1 MSLSKSTMGIQQIYL
16 LLQKYIDKQIG
27 ICMIV
32 PKKSI
37 GLIVLLF
44 MPCFAVG
51 QNFVDSTAFIQDS
64 IDIRTDS
71 LTDSLRQRN
80 AMYNCDTVRK
90 DSFRKQHRLSF
101 VRKEQGLTR
110 GISPNAVKK
119 QKFDPYKKKFT
130 DLRIIETIGS
140 HIRR

>member
-1 MSLSKSTMGIQQIYL
+1 MGIQQIYL

-44 MPCFAVG
+44 MPCFAVC
-51 QNFVDSTAFIQDS
+51 QNCVDSTALRQDS
-64 IDIRTDS
+64 IDIR
-71 LTDSLRQRN
+71 TDSLRQRN

-130 DLRIIETIGS
+130 DLRIMETIGS
-140 HIRR
+140 HISR

>member
-1 MSLSKSTMGIQQIYL
+1 MGIQQIYL

-44 MPCFAVG
+44 MPCFAVC
-51 QNFVDSTAFIQDS
+51 QNCVDSTALRQDS
-64 IDIRTDS
+64 IDIR
-71 LTDSLRQRN
+71 TDSLRQRN

-110 GISPNAVKK
+110 GISPNAVIK

-130 DLRIIETIGS
+130 DMRIIETIGS
-140 HIRR
+140 HISR

>member
-1 MSLSKSTMGIQQIYL
+1 MGIQQIYL

-51 QNFVDSTAFIQDS
+51 QNCMDCTAFRQDS
-64 IDIRTDS
+64 IDIR
-71 LTDSLRQRN
+71 TDSLRQRN

-130 DLRIIETIGS
+130 DMRIMETIGS
-140 HIRR
+140 HISR

>member
-1 MSLSKSTMGIQQIYL
+1 MGIQQIYL

-51 QNFVDSTAFIQDS
+51 QNCVDSTAFRQDS
-64 IDIRTDS
+64 IDIR
-71 LTDSLRQRN
+71 TDSLRQRN

-130 DLRIIETIGS
+130 DMRIMETIGS
-140 HIRR
+140 HISR

>member
-1 MSLSKSTMGIQQIYL
+1 MGIQQIYL

-32 PKKSI
+32 LKKSI

-44 MPCFAVG
+44 MPFFAVG
-51 QNFVDSTAFIQDS
+51 QNCVDSTAFRQDS
-64 IDIRTDS
+64 IDIR
-71 LTDSLRQRN
+71 TDSLRQRN
-80 AMYNCDTVRK
+80 AMYNCDTVRN

-110 GISPNAVKK
+110 GISPNAVKM

-130 DLRIIETIGS
+130 DMRIIETIGS
-140 HIRR
+140 HISR

>member
-1 MSLSKSTMGIQQIYL
+1 
-16 LLQKYIDKQIG
+16 
-27 ICMIV
+27 MIV
-32 PKKSI
+32 SKKA
-37 GLIVLLF
+37 LEVIVLLF
-44 MPCFAVG
+44 IPCFAVG
-51 QNFVDSTAFIQDS
+51 QNCVDSTMVKQDS
-64 IDIRTDS
+64 IAIRTDS
-71 LTDSLRQRN
+71 ICHRDVMCN
-80 AMYNCDTVRK
+80 YDIIRK
-90 DSFRKQHRLSF
+90 DNSQQQYRLSF

>member
-1 MSLSKSTMGIQQIYL
+1 
-16 LLQKYIDKQIG
+16 
-27 ICMIV
+27 MIV

-51 QNFVDSTAFIQDS
+51 QNSVDSTAIRQDS

-71 LTDSLRQRN
+71 LRQRN
-80 AMYNCDTVRK
+80 VIYNSDTVRK
-90 DSFRKQHRLSF
+90 DSFLKQHRLSF

-130 DLRIIETIGS
+130 DLRIMETIGS
-140 HIRR
+140 HISR

>member
-1 MSLSKSTMGIQQIYL
+1 MSLSKATMGIQQIYL

-44 MPCFAVG
+44 MPCFAVC
-51 QNFVDSTAFIQDS
+51 QNCVDSTALRQDS
-64 IDIRTDS
+64 IDIR
-71 LTDSLRQRN
+71 TDSLRQRN

-130 DLRIIETIGS
+130 DMRIMETIGS

>member
-1 MSLSKSTMGIQQIYL
+1 MGIQQIYL

-44 MPCFAVG
+44 MPFFAVG
-51 QNFVDSTAFIQDS
+51 QNCMDSIALRQDS
-64 IDIRTDS
+64 IDIR
-71 LTDSLRQRN
+71 TDSLRQRN

-90 DSFRKQHRLSF
+90 DSFPKQHRLFF

-110 GISPNAVKK
+110 GISPNAVKM

-130 DLRIIETIGS
+130 DMRIIETIGS
-140 HIRR
+140 HISR